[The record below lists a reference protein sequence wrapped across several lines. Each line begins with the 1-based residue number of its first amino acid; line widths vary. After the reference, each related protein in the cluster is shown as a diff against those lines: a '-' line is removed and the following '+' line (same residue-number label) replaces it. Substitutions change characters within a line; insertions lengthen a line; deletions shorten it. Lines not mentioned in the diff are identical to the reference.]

1 MEETRSERLTNIVV
15 RSWLQTGSGFLP
27 YFLHVYSTSKS
38 QAPLAPVWYRQVR
51 VGAWH
56 LVLGHGATKHHG
68 LPLHMCLYVT
78 AYVGM
83 WLPGGDA
90 AGAILP
96 HGGDAAGAI
105 LPHECTYI
113 YI

>member
-1 MEETRSERLTNIVV
+1 MEETGSERLTNIVV

-51 VGAWH
+51 VGAWD
-56 LVLGHGATKHHG
+56 LVLGHGV
-68 LPLHMCLYVT
+68 YVA

-83 WLPGGDA
+83 WLPEGDA
-90 AGAILP
+90 AGAL
-96 HGGDAAGAI
+96 
-105 LPHECTYI
+105 
-113 YI
+113 